1 MPLDLGLEALQ
12 IPHIPWH
19 TVIIVM
25 PLDHPLEPGSLLG
38 DRGMTPTHQGRF
50 DGLQV
55 LTHPLFDLSLSRL
68 NHWLPRGQAHPEVVQ
83 GTAEFYHQITD
94 PLLPQADPVLH
105 DAAALDTTVDRL
117 DPQPTLVQR
126 LVRLLLLQGQLLTTW
141 LLHWHKD
148 LHLGERE
155 RQEAEILQ
163 QLTSGWEWGGG
174 GLSDAQIMDTA
185 AVGVAQKEDDEQGI
199 DEQDIFDGVVF
210 FLATITL
217 FLFNRVL
224 GADDAPFGPVMG
236 KRGASGATTGTGAS
250 SREPTTEVASA
261 SETPSRCARAVRE
274 RAGASPRARSAANS
288 TGKRT

>member
-1 MPLDLGLEALQ
+1 MESLNFSHNCGRNAGPSTPRADPYVQISRIRLLPRVSGVKPRLRVRMHDLWFGNPSLGQRPETCPGHAVTLAPSPYSSEPMPLDLGLEALQ

-199 DEQDIFDGVVF
+199 DEQDIFHGVIF
-210 FLATITL
+210 F
-217 FLFNRVL
+217 R
-224 GADDAPFGPVMG
+224 
-236 KRGASGATTGTGAS
+236 
-250 SREPTTEVASA
+250 
-261 SETPSRCARAVRE
+261 
-274 RAGASPRARSAANS
+274 
-288 TGKRT
+288 